1 MFMYLNFLIN
11 LTEKDKRI
19 LIALLIIFIVL
30 FVLIA
35 YIGNGIKALM
45 RRYSKG
51 IDGYM
56 HELCREE
63 LVTNP
68 KQFIAQVYK
77 KETRKLYFATRWIL
91 RIFILS
97 LLGFIVY
104 ASIFK
109 PSGVDQPLFAFAFE
123 SIKKLNIVW
132 EIPKGEFFGFT
143 NFPIDWPHIIK
154 GPTPEFNIPS
164 ITSYLMLVVS
174 IVSIVGVTNSTLKFM
189 ARLSRARKKG
199 NEVFTKSLDDAN
211 FAK

>member
-1 MFMYLNFLIN
+1 
-11 LTEKDKRI
+11 
-19 LIALLIIFIVL
+19 
-30 FVLIA
+30 
-35 YIGNGIKALM
+35 M
-45 RRYSKG
+45 RRYKG

-56 HELCREE
+56 SFVGKGL
-63 LVTNP
+63 LLIQNNLLL
-68 KQFIAQVYK
+68 KYIK
-77 KETRKLYFATRWIL
+77 RKPENYIFATRWIL

-189 ARLSRARKKG
+189 ARLSRARKKR
-199 NEVFTKSLDDAN
+199 K
-211 FAK
+211 